1 MDTLWEW
8 HLTVRVLSS
17 GDWGLWNMWPES
29 SLQSSPCVV
38 WLLYASQN
46 KLAYFQGLK
55 QQEGIE
61 RVYYDDMFKAKKN
74 KSTGNEWNV
83 SLKQDVN
90 FSFKNIWLVDLVIY
104 QVLSNDLE
112 SKTNT
117 EDKVHLL
124 LVTRLNCDASIFKGW
139 KMNKLFSY
147 PLMDC
152 IYYWNFL

>member
-1 MDTLWEW
+1 
-8 HLTVRVLSS
+8 
-17 GDWGLWNMWPES
+17 MWPES
-29 SLQSSPCVV
+29 SSQSSPCAV

-90 FSFKNIWLVDLVIY
+90 CSFKNIWLVELVIY
-104 QVLSNDLE
+104 QVFSNDLE

-117 EDKVHLL
+117 EDKHESAFTVSY
-124 LVTRLNCDASIFKGW
+124 SIELW
-139 KMNKLFSY
+139 
-147 PLMDC
+147 C
-152 IYYWNFL
+152 IAF